1 MYRKWFTIIITLFL
15 IHTNLMAQEALA
27 KLRYQ
32 EAEEAFNAGDFSLTL
47 KKLDEVVGILKDENP
62 RTLYLR
68 IQAQKAMLP
77 ADPCQN
83 EEVAIQLMNSCKLY
97 VSRYEKVEALQ
108 DNAIDV
114 YKIMDASGVT
124 PTTAAERTAY
134 EEIKKQ
140 WASLDYTS
148 LRKLYEAHT
157 AKYSSCLTRN
167 AAHELNLLKLSEKYN
182 AILTAGERATDNML
196 LEYLN
201 QEIECKRFFG
211 KTDFTTNYK
220 TIYSMLA
227 KSENNVLQQTTND
240 TFILILV
247 DNFTFESKK
256 LKIMQQGF
264 NNYPDLSTL
273 DIINNFSTLC
283 PSGWR
288 VPYAAEL
295 IGYFNSLTDDLKKK
309 RFFENS
315 VVEPFGDRTRIQSPH
330 YITKA
335 SDNFHKIDMLF
346 LVGFDLFPTNT
357 PYDKNFKKNRDYSMI
372 MGPWNSGSF
381 HQVASKKF
389 QINSLSE
396 LNSLDWAKDR
406 LKTLDEEYFKIK
418 DKEKRPLCTCI
429 FDGEPNQ
436 Q

>member
-1 MYRKWFTIIITLFL
+1 MKAIVRLTFIALTLSISPSL
-15 IHTNLMAQEALA
+15 YAQEALA

-157 AKYSSCLTRN
+157 AAYNSCFTRN
-167 AAHELNLLKLSEKYN
+167 AARELTLLKKLSEKNN
-182 AILTAGERATDNML
+182 AILTAGERATDDML
-196 LEYLN
+196 LDYLN
-201 QEIECKRFFG
+201 QEIECKRYFG
-211 KTDFTTNYK
+211 KSEFTANYK
-220 TIYSMLA
+220 TIYSSLR
-227 KSENNVLQQTTND
+227 KSEENVTQAAPEEVLT
-240 TFILILV
+240 LIPV
-247 DNFTFESKK
+247 DQFTYGTQK
-256 LKIMQQGF
+256 LRIMQDPF
-264 NNYPDLSTL
+264 NDYPYSLAQ
-273 DIINNFSTLC
+273 IEEAPNKLC
-283 PSGWR
+283 PNGWR
-288 VPYAAEL
+288 LPFEDEL
-295 IGYFNSLTDDLKKK
+295 RAYFNSLPEDLKQS
-309 RFFENS
+309 RFGLIKDYFKEYSDFIFQLEKNNYG
-315 VVEPFGDRTRIQSPH
+315 FGVLE
-330 YITKA
+330 ITKITHNYHPA
-335 SDNFHKIDMLF
+335 YNKNNYLRWTILKNYVVNP
-346 LVGFDLFPTNT
+346 LVYKGSGKWQQKSFDEDP
-357 PYDKNFKKNRDYSMI
+357 
-372 MGPWNSGSF
+372 
-381 HQVASKKF
+381 SKPFCK
-389 QINSLSE
+389 
-396 LNSLDWAKDR
+396 
-406 LKTLDEEYFKIK
+406 
-418 DKEKRPLCTCI
+418 CI
-429 FDGEPNQ
+429 YNEGQ
-436 Q
+436 L